1 MLKDALASKATGPL
15 LLTLLLS
22 ACASAGDRLEQG
34 LEAEAYGRWYQA
46 ANRYIEA
53 LEKDAQMEEA
63 RDRLLEVGD
72 SAITQSLQA
81 TEVRLQT
88 RDAVGAGEEYHRMDR
103 LLARARTVGV
113 RLPTPGDYNETRR
126 AAFDSAIDELMA
138 LGAENHRRGQWGAG
152 RQAFV
157 RLRNDFEPNTD
168 QRRRSAQAE
177 SHLLL
182 SWAMAEEEAYRFRS
196 AFGLA
201 EEAVEVG
208 AQGAGPDT
216 ADNPID
222 AATGAPIDLAHSARD
237 LQDRAVAAGTVGV
250 VVFPVTKASELEG
263 RGETDPAQLLSDVL
277 ELDHWRLPPL
287 FIAVADPVIVRT
299 VTRRIT
305 PPGTLLRP
313 ERIMD
318 ELAAEFGIL
327 IDITT
332 LTMSER
338 NVRQRAR
345 TGRTQR
351 GTAAAYTEE
360 EGTLRYEVFAQ
371 VLILDR
377 DGREVEEF
385 PVSENES
392 GPFQRGVYEGDPRN
406 LDLSRS
412 EARLFD
418 PVVLAQ
424 QRAVIE
430 DALMAQLAEGIADQ
444 VFRRVLNRIP

>member
-168 QRRRSAQAE
+168 QRRRSA
-177 SHLLL
+177 
-182 SWAMAEEEAYRFRS
+182 
-196 AFGLA
+196 FGLA
-201 EEAVEVG
+201 EEAIEVG